1 MKQLMGTEDVV
12 NRGPP
17 RTLFQMPKSEME
29 KKIQADSTLVTPI
42 LTEAATLSHIEE
54 LRARTYR
61 LCTHREYSGI
71 RRS

>member
-1 MKQLMGTEDVV
+1 MGTEDVV

-54 LRARTYR
+54 L
-61 LCTHREYSGI
+61 
-71 RRS
+71 